1 MAKISDQ
8 QRAKTQSRNTW
19 SDLSGDKK
27 MTSTDTMMLIIML
40 IVVFML
46 FMVIYASRPPF
57 QIS

>member
-8 QRAKTQSRNTW
+8 QRVKTQTRSTW
-19 SDLSGDKK
+19 SNLSGEQK
-27 MTSTDTMMLIIML
+27 MTSTDNLMFIFMLIL
-40 IVVFML
+40 VAVL